1 MIAYSKD
8 LDKYFVKVKSLYI
21 RQHTWVTDANSQ
33 HVEYGWN
40 WNEEQQQKTYNRV
53 PEKWNVEGEMLHKPG
68 MV

>member
-53 PEKWNVEGEMLHKPG
+53 PEK
-68 MV
+68 